1 MKLNRVNLLRGSR
14 SIAAA
19 AAVLGL
25 AACGGE
31 DAPSNGPSGTA
42 ATGDLVTV
50 DISDVYS
57 MAMFE
62 GTPMPA
68 ELDNLEAVPAEPLM
82 ELQLPAGATEN
93 VALGKPVT
101 SSDPF
106 PIIGELELVTDGD
119 TGGGDGSYV
128 ELGPDLQWVQIDL
141 EQEHEIHAI
150 HVWHFHK
157 NAVAYIDVVV
167 QISSEEEFQN
177 EDGTS
182 ADHVVTVFNS
192 DHDGSSGLG
201 LSAGTD
207 PAYVETNHGRV
218 MMVDGV
224 RGRYVRLYSNGNT
237 NDPLNHYVEVMVY
250 GKPVAGG
257 DAAAAEADAKP
268 EAEAEG
274 EA

>member
-1 MKLNRVNLLRGSR
+1 MKLDRAILRHGGR
-14 SIAAA
+14 AAA
-19 AAVLGL
+19 TAIAILGL

-31 DAPSNGPSGTA
+31 QGASDPGAA
-42 ATGDLVTV
+42 ATAGGEDLVTV

-57 MAMFE
+57 IAMFE
-62 GTPMPA
+62 GTPVPA
-68 ELDNLEAVPAEPLM
+68 ELDNLEEVPPEPLF
-82 ELQLPAGATEN
+82 ELQLPEGATQN
-93 VALGKPVT
+93 VARDKPVT
-101 SSDPF
+101 SSDPY
-106 PIIGELELVTDGD
+106 PIIGDLELVTDGD

-141 EQEHEIHAI
+141 EQEHEIFAI

-167 QISSEEEFQN
+167 QISNEEEFQN

-182 ADHVVTVFNS
+182 ADHVVTVWNADS
-192 DHDGSSGLG
+192 DGSSGLG
-201 LSAGTD
+201 LPAGTD

-224 RGRYVRLYSNGNT
+224 KGRYVRLYSNGNT

-250 GKPVAGG
+250 GRPV
-257 DAAAAEADAKP
+257 
-268 EAEAEG
+268 EG
-274 EA
+274 

>member
-1 MKLNRVNLLRGSR
+1 MKLKRATLLHGGRL
-14 SIAAA
+14 IAASCIA
-19 AAVLGL
+19 LGL

-31 DAPSNGPSGTA
+31 SETTGDTGGTA
-42 ATGDLVTV
+42 ASGDLVTV

-57 MAMFE
+57 MAMFD
-62 GTPMPA
+62 GTPVPA
-68 ELDNLEAVPAEPLM
+68 ELDNLEAVPPEPLM
-82 ELQLPAGATEN
+82 ELKLPAGATQN

-101 SSDPF
+101 SSDRF
-106 PIIGELELVTDGD
+106 PIIGELELITDGD

-141 EQEHEIHAI
+141 EQEHDIYAI
-150 HVWHFHK
+150 HVWHYHK
-157 NAVAYIDVVV
+157 NALAYIDVIV
-167 QISSEEEFQN
+167 QISTEEEFQN

-201 LSAGTD
+201 LPAGTD

-224 RGRYVRLYSNGNT
+224 RGRFVRLYSNGNT

-250 GKPVAGG
+250 GKPVGG
-257 DAAAAEADAKP
+257 DAAP
-268 EAEAEG
+268 EPEDEDG